1 MANSPNT
8 ESQNKENADRTPQD
22 LEAEISRLRSDL
34 ANLTKQIGAA
44 GTQSFDTAKAV
55 AQQSVDR
62 LRTNAQDLEEQVV
75 ARVQE
80 KPLTALAVAAA
91 VGYFFALINRR

>member
-1 MANSPNT
+1 MANSPIN
-8 ESQNKENADRTPQD
+8 ESQSNENADRTAQD

-34 ANLTKQIGAA
+34 ASLTKQIGAA
-44 GTQSFDTAKAV
+44 GSQSYDTAKAV
-55 AQQSVDR
+55 AQQGVDR

-75 ARVQE
+75 SRVHE